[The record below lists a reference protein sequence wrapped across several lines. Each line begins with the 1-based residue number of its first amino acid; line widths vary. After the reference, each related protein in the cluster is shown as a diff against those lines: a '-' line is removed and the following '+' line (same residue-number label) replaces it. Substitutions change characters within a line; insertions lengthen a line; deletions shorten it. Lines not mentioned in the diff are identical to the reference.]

1 MGCPEQQWVSQ
12 DGRYA
17 GRGWKSTH
25 QTIWTGILEIRLGI
39 GVNNLPVP
47 PNQKLWTSKMS
58 IHSAFL
64 KAWFVTDCVLGRDE
78 GNPAPGTL
86 RSLIE
91 KTIDKPA
98 PNSSARQNDA
108 GITGRWPKASRGGW
122 DEDSPGTEESSPCPA
137 SLGWRTLAVGKLST
151 YFVYFIKHLFSA
163 GHLARCHSNR
173 CLCNSPMK

>member
-17 GRGWKSTH
+17 GRDWKSTH
-25 QTIWTGILEIRLGI
+25 RTIWTGILEIRLGI
-39 GVNNLPVP
+39 GLNNLPVP

-58 IHSAFL
+58 IHSELF
-64 KAWFVTDCVLGRDE
+64 WR
-78 GNPAPGTL
+78 PGLCQTVSWGEMKETQPLELWL
-86 RSLIE
+86 RSLID
-91 KTIDKPA
+91 KTTDKPA

-151 YFVYFIKHLFSA
+151 
-163 GHLARCHSNR
+163 
-173 CLCNSPMK
+173 